1 MAIPAH
7 LTEASELD
15 PPFLVA
21 WRPAVERK
29 VLALAAERAIGA
41 VVLRPAMVHGDGGGI
56 FGMLAGTARKSGVVQ
71 IVGTGRNHWPT
82 VHVDDLAAAYIAAV
96 GLANDGESGIAGR
109 TFNIVVE
116 QAVPVAAIADAIRAG
131 IGADRVEVVPLES
144 ARQTMGPLADALAL
158 DQSVSGQ
165 LAQQS
170 LAWTAKRPGVIAN
183 LSGQMP
189 TAVHR

>member
-1 MAIPAH
+1 
-7 LTEASELD
+7 
-15 PPFLVA
+15 
-21 WRPAVERK
+21 
-29 VLALAAERAIGA
+29 
-41 VVLRPAMVHGDGGGI
+41 VLRPAMVHGDGGGI
-56 FGMLAGTARKSGVVQ
+56 FSMLARTARKSGVVQ
-71 IVGTGRNHWPT
+71 IVGTSRNHWPT

-109 TFNIVVE
+109 TFNIVAE
-116 QAVPVAAIADAIRAG
+116 QAVPVAAIADAIRVG

-170 LAWTAKRPGVIAN
+170 LAWTAKRPGAIAY

-189 TAVHR
+189 IAVHR

>member
-82 VHVDDLAAAYIAAV
+82 VHVDDLAVAYIAAV

-165 LAQQS
+165 LAQ
-170 LAWTAKRPGVIAN
+170 
-183 LSGQMP
+183 
-189 TAVHR
+189 